1 MKKVGKW
8 TRENS
13 IEAMN
18 ELINEKLK
26 WDEEMV
32 KKYLTKKIFI
42 ENGLDGMLRVL
53 YDNRLYNALKEIYP
67 NLQPWEL
74 RATSKNF
81 WTTETAIE
89 AMNWLFNEKLKW
101 SKDSVENYTT
111 RKVFVRNNLDKMLY
125 TVYKD
130 NISNAVNDILPYIIR
145 ED

>member
-42 ENGLDGMLRVL
+42 EMD
-53 YDNRLYNALKEIYP
+53 
-67 NLQPWEL
+67 
-74 RATSKNF
+74 
-81 WTTETAIE
+81 
-89 AMNWLFNEKLKW
+89 
-101 SKDSVENYTT
+101 
-111 RKVFVRNNLDKMLY
+111 
-125 TVYKD
+125 
-130 NISNAVNDILPYIIR
+130 
-145 ED
+145 